1 MKKRDKKKKENIK
14 AKNITKNNATKPLRI
29 TRKMRRELKN
39 AVNPL
44 EELLIIK
51 QYFPKL
57 TNWID
62 NLTDTR
68 HQSYITYDF
77 KICLLTQILAFCSS
91 YQSMNKIGR
100 DFNSDI
106 VIENINNILKT
117 NYIELPHKD
126 TLINVIS
133 EIKFKELENIQ
144 TNIIKTLI
152 RSKMLD
158 KYRFNGI
165 FHIVI
170 DGTNLYSTKVNLGEQ
185 AITKV
190 YNKGEDNE
198 YTLYSYYALEAK
210 LVCGNM
216 TFSLA
221 TEFVENETY
230 TDKDGNT
237 YRKFDKQDC
246 ELKAAYRLLD
256 KIKKRFPKLPII
268 IGGDALYLGRPFLEL
283 CDKHHF
289 DYIIRYKETD
299 APSIKRNFDEIKI
312 IDKDYEY
319 QNEIIFGELKDK
331 DFYTVNVVRYDEEVV
346 NEETGEVI
354 TTNFSYAT
362 SLTLTSKNKEDIVA
376 LGRRRWKI
384 ENKGFKEQKSEILNI
399 EHIYTKNCN
408 GTKNIYLIIQF
419 AHTLLNLLNYGD
431 ILIIS
436 LDTTKNEVSDLIK
449 KALTSTTL
457 NLNLNRKIQLRFT

>member
-1 MKKRDKKKKENIK
+1 MKK
-14 AKNITKNNATKPLRI
+14 RI

-44 EELLIIK
+44 EELLIIMK

-68 HQSYITYDF
+68 HQSYVTYDF

-106 VIENINNILKT
+106 VINNINNILKT
-117 NYIELPHKD
+117 NYVELPHKD

-133 EIKFKELENIQ
+133 EIKFEELEKIQ
-144 TNIIKTLI
+144 TKIIKTLI

-158 KYRFNGI
+158 KYRFCGL

-170 DGTNLYSTKVNLGEQ
+170 DGTGLYSTRVNLGEQ

-190 YNKGEDNE
+190 INKDTDNE
-198 YTLYSYYALEAK
+198 YILYSYYALEAK

-216 TFSLA
+216 TFSFA

-268 IGGDALYLGRPFLEL
+268 IGGDALYLGKPFLEL

-299 APSIKRNFDEIKI
+299 APTIKRNFDEIKI
-312 IDKDYEY
+312 VEGNYEY
-319 QNEIIFGELKDK
+319 QNEIIFGELKNK
-331 DFYTVNVVRYDEEVV
+331 DFYTLNVISFDEESID
-346 NEETGEVI
+346 EETGEVT
-354 TTNFSYAT
+354 TTNFSYVT
-362 SLTLTSKNKEDIVA
+362 SLPINSKNKEDIIN

-384 ENKGFKEQKSEILNI
+384 ENKGFKEQKSDVLNI
-399 EHIYTKNCN
+399 SHIYTKNCN

-419 AHTLLNLLNYGD
+419 AHTLLNLLNYGN
-431 ILIIS
+431 ILIIG
-436 LDTTKNEVSDLIK
+436 LNTTKNEVSDLIQ
-449 KALTSTTL
+449 KALTSTIT
-457 NLNLNRKIQLRFT
+457 NLNLNRQIQLRLP

>member
-1 MKKRDKKKKENIK
+1 MKQ
-14 AKNITKNNATKPLRI
+14 RI
-29 TRKMRRELKN
+29 TRKMRRELKQS
-39 AVNPL
+39 VNPL
-44 EELLIIK
+44 EELLIIIK

-68 HQSYITYDF
+68 NKSYVTYDF

-106 VIENINNILKT
+106 VINNINHILKT

-133 EIKFKELENIQ
+133 SINFEELEVVQ

-152 RSKMLD
+152 RSKMFD
-158 KYRFNGI
+158 KYRFNGL

-170 DGTNLYSTKVNLGEQ
+170 DGTGLYSTRVNLGEQ
-185 AITKV
+185 AITKI
-190 YNKGEDNE
+190 YNKDQDNE
-198 YTLYSYYALEAK
+198 YILYSYYALEAK
-210 LVCGNM
+210 LVCDNM

-230 TDKDGNT
+230 TDDKGVS

-246 ELKAAYRLLD
+246 ELKASYRLLN

-283 CDKHHF
+283 CDKLKF

-312 IDKDYEY
+312 SENNYEY
-319 QNEIIFGELKDK
+319 QNEIIFGDLKDNK
-331 DFYTVNVVRYDEEVV
+331 FYTLNVVSYDEE
-346 NEETGEVI
+346 NIDDETGETI
-354 TTNFSYAT
+354 TKNFSYVT
-362 SLTLTSKNKEDIVA
+362 SLKLTGKNKEEILL

-384 ENKGFKEQKSEILNI
+384 ENKGFKEQKSDILNI
-399 EHIYTKNCN
+399 KHIYTKDCN

-419 AHTLLNLLNYGD
+419 AHTILNLLNYGD
-431 ILIIS
+431 ILIKN
-436 LDTTKNEVSDLIK
+436 LRTTKNEVSKLIK
-449 KALTSTTL
+449 NALTSTFL
-457 NLNLNRKIQLRFT
+457 NLNLDCSIQLRLP

>member
-1 MKKRDKKKKENIK
+1 M
-14 AKNITKNNATKPLRI
+14 RI
-29 TRKMRRELKN
+29 TRKMKRELKQ

-44 EELLIIK
+44 EELLIIIK

-57 TNWID
+57 TSWID
-62 NLTDTR
+62 NLTDSR
-68 HQSYITYDF
+68 NQSYITYDI
-77 KICLLTQILAFCSS
+77 KVCLLTQILAFCSS

-106 VIENINNILKT
+106 VINNINHILKT

-133 EIKFKELENIQ
+133 EIKFEELEKIQ
-144 TNIIKTLI
+144 TNIIRALI

-158 KYRFNGI
+158 KYRFNEF
-165 FHIVI
+165 FHVVI
-170 DGTNLYSTKVNLGEQ
+170 DGTGLYSTRVNLGEQ
-185 AITKV
+185 AISKV
-190 YNKGEDNE
+190 YNKDEENE

-216 TFSLA
+216 TFSFA

-246 ELKAAYRLLD
+246 ELKASYRLLE

-283 CDKHHF
+283 CDKYKF
-289 DYIIRYKETD
+289 EYIIRYKETD
-299 APSIKRNFDEIKI
+299 APTIKRNFDEIKI
-312 IDKDYEY
+312 IDDNYEY
-319 QNEIIFGELKDK
+319 QNEIIFGDLKDNK
-331 DFYTVNVVRYDEEVV
+331 FYTLNVISYDEKQL
-346 NEETGEVI
+346 NEETDEI
-354 TTNFSYAT
+354 TSTNFSFVT
-362 SLTLTSKNKEDIVA
+362 SLKITNKNKEQLVF

-384 ENKGFKEQKSEILNI
+384 ENKGFKEQKSDILNI
-399 EHIYTKNCN
+399 THIYTKNCN
-408 GTKNIYLIIQF
+408 GTKNIYLLIQF
-419 AHTLLNLLNYGD
+419 AHTILNLLNYGN
-431 ILIIS
+431 ILIVG
-436 LDTTKNEVSDLIK
+436 LNTTKNEVSNLIRNT
-449 KALTSTTL
+449 LTSTTL
-457 NLNLNRKIQLRFT
+457 NLNLNRLIQLRLP

>member
-1 MKKRDKKKKENIK
+1 M
-14 AKNITKNNATKPLRI
+14 RI
-29 TRKMRRELKN
+29 TRKMRRERKN

-44 EELLIIK
+44 EELLIIMK

-57 TNWID
+57 TSWIE

-106 VIENINNILKT
+106 VIKNINNILKT
-117 NYIELPHKD
+117 NYVELPHKD

-133 EIKFKELENIQ
+133 EIKFEELEHIQ
-144 TNIIKTLI
+144 TKIIKTLI

-158 KYRFNGI
+158 KYRFNGL

-170 DGTNLYSTKVNLGEQ
+170 DGTGLYSTRVNLGEQ

-190 YNKGEDNE
+190 YNKDADNE

-230 TDKDGNT
+230 TDEYGNT

-246 ELKAAYRLLD
+246 ELKASYRLLN
-256 KIKKRFPKLPII
+256 KIKNRFPKLPII

-283 CDKHHF
+283 CDSLKF
-289 DYIIRYKETD
+289 DYIIRYKESD
-299 APSIKRNFDEIKI
+299 APTIKRNFNEIKI
-312 IDKDYEY
+312 IDQDYEY
-319 QNEIIFGELKDK
+319 QNEIIFGDLKNK
-331 DFYTVNVVRYDEEVV
+331 DFYTLNVISYDEESID
-346 NEETGEVI
+346 EETGEI
-354 TTNFSYAT
+354 TITNFSFVT
-362 SLTLTSKNKEDIVA
+362 SLQITSKNKNKLVL

-384 ENKGFKEQKSEILNI
+384 ENKGFKEQKSDILNI
-399 EHIYTKNCN
+399 KHIYTKRCE
-408 GTKNIYLIIQF
+408 GTKNLYLLIQF
-419 AHTLLNLLNYGD
+419 AHTFLNLLNYGD
-431 ILIIS
+431 ILIID
-436 LDTTKNEVSDLIK
+436 LKTTKNEVSDLIK
-449 KALTSTTL
+449 QTLTST
-457 NLNLNRKIQLRFT
+457 NIHLNLNRKIQLRLP

>member
-1 MKKRDKKKKENIK
+1 M
-14 AKNITKNNATKPLRI
+14 RI
-29 TRKMRRELKN
+29 TRKMRRERKN

-44 EELLIIK
+44 EELLIIMK

-57 TNWID
+57 TSWIE

-106 VIENINNILKT
+106 VIKNINNILKT
-117 NYIELPHKD
+117 NYVELPHKD

-133 EIKFKELENIQ
+133 EIKFEELEHIQ
-144 TNIIKTLI
+144 TKIIKTLI

-158 KYRFNGI
+158 KYRFNGL

-170 DGTNLYSTKVNLGEQ
+170 DGTGLYSTRVNLGEQ

-190 YNKGEDNE
+190 YNKDADNE

-230 TDKDGNT
+230 TDEYGNT

-246 ELKAAYRLLD
+246 ELKASYRLLN
-256 KIKKRFPKLPII
+256 KIKNRFPKLPII

-283 CDKHHF
+283 CDSLKF
-289 DYIIRYKETD
+289 DYIIRYKESD
-299 APSIKRNFDEIKI
+299 APTIKRNFNEIKI
-312 IDKDYEY
+312 IDQDYEY
-319 QNEIIFGELKDK
+319 QNEIIFGDLKNK
-331 DFYTVNVVRYDEEVV
+331 DFYTLNVISYDEESID
-346 NEETGEVI
+346 EETGEI
-354 TTNFSYAT
+354 TITNFSFVT
-362 SLTLTSKNKEDIVA
+362 SLQITSKNKNKLVL

-384 ENKGFKEQKSEILNI
+384 ENKGFKEQKSDILNI
-399 EHIYTKNCN
+399 KHIYTKRCE
-408 GTKNIYLIIQF
+408 GTKNLYLLIQF
-419 AHTLLNLLNYGD
+419 AHTFLNLLNYGD
-431 ILIIS
+431 ILIID
-436 LDTTKNEVSDLIK
+436 LKTTKNEVSDLIK
-449 KALTSTTL
+449 QTLTSTIIH
-457 NLNLNRKIQLRFT
+457 LNLNRKIQLRLP

>member
-1 MKKRDKKKKENIK
+1 MKQ
-14 AKNITKNNATKPLRI
+14 RI
-29 TRKMRRELKN
+29 TRKMKRELKS

-44 EELLIIK
+44 EELLIIIK

-57 TNWID
+57 TTWID

-77 KICLLTQILAFCSS
+77 KVCLLTQILAFCSS

-106 VIENINNILKT
+106 VINNINHILKT

-126 TLINVIS
+126 TLINIIS
-133 EIKFKELENIQ
+133 EIKFEELEKIQ
-144 TNIIKTLI
+144 TNIIRTLI

-158 KYRFNGI
+158 KYRYNGL
-165 FHIVI
+165 FHVVI
-170 DGTNLYSTKVNLGEQ
+170 DGTGLYSTRVNLGEQ

-190 YNKGEDNE
+190 FNEGEENE

-210 LVCGNM
+210 LICGNM

-230 TDKDGNT
+230 TDKNGNT

-246 ELKAAYRLLD
+246 ELKASYRLLK

-268 IGGDALYLGRPFLEL
+268 IGGDALYIGRPFLKL
-283 CDKHHF
+283 CDKYKF
-289 DYIIRYKETD
+289 EYIIRYKEDSAST
-299 APSIKRNFDEIKI
+299 IKKDFDNFHI
-312 IDKDYEY
+312 IDGNYKY
-319 QNEIIFGELKDK
+319 QNEIIYGEPDEDK
-331 DFYTVNVVRYDEEVV
+331 KYYTVNVISYDDEQID
-346 NEETGEVI
+346 EETGEI
-354 TTNFSYAT
+354 IIKNFSYIT
-362 SLTLTSKNKEDIVA
+362 SLKIKNDNKENIVL

-384 ENKGFKEQKSEILNI
+384 ENKGFKEQKSDILNI
-399 EHIYTKNCN
+399 THIYTKNCN
-408 GTKNIYLIIQF
+408 GTKNIYLLIQF
-419 AHTLLNLLNYGD
+419 AHTILNLLNYGN
-431 ILIIS
+431 ILIIG
-436 LDTTKNEVSDLIK
+436 LNTTKNEVSALIRN
-449 KALTSTTL
+449 ALTSINQ
-457 NLNLNRKIQLRFT
+457 NLNLNRLIQLRLP

>member
-1 MKKRDKKKKENIK
+1 M
-14 AKNITKNNATKPLRI
+14 RI

-44 EELLIIK
+44 EELLIIIK

-57 TNWID
+57 TSWID

-106 VIENINNILKT
+106 VINNINNILKT

-126 TLINVIS
+126 TLINVIK
-133 EIKFKELENIQ
+133 EIKFEELECIQ

-158 KYRFNGI
+158 KYRFNGL

-170 DGTNLYSTKVNLGEQ
+170 DGTGLYSTRINLGEQ

-190 YNKGEDNE
+190 YNKDEENE

-230 TDKDGNT
+230 TDEYGNT

-246 ELKAAYRLLD
+246 ELKASYRLLN

-283 CDKHHF
+283 CDEHHF
-289 DYIIRYKETD
+289 EYIIRYKETD
-299 APSIKRNFDEIKI
+299 APTIKRNFDEIKI
-312 IDKDYEY
+312 SDGNYEY
-319 QNEIIFGELKDK
+319 QNEIIFGDLKDK
-331 DFYTVNVVRYDEEVV
+331 EFYTVNVISYNEESID
-346 NEETGEVI
+346 EETGEVAI
-354 TTNFSYAT
+354 TNFSYVT
-362 SLTLTSKNKEDIVA
+362 SLKITSKNKEEIIS

-384 ENKGFKEQKSEILNI
+384 ENKGFKEQKSDILNI
-399 EHIYTKNCN
+399 THIYTKNSQ
-408 GTKNIYLIIQF
+408 GTKNIYLLIQF

-431 ILIIS
+431 VLIID
-436 LDTTKNEVSDLIK
+436 LNTTKNEVSALIQ
-449 KALTSTTL
+449 KALTSIKQ

>member
-1 MKKRDKKKKENIK
+1 MKQ
-14 AKNITKNNATKPLRI
+14 RI
-29 TRKMRRELKN
+29 TRKMKRELKQ

-44 EELLIIK
+44 EELLIIIK

-57 TNWID
+57 TSWID

-77 KICLLTQILAFCSS
+77 KVCLLTQILAFCSS

-106 VIENINNILKT
+106 VIANINNILKT

-126 TLINVIS
+126 SLINIIS
-133 EIKFKELENIQ
+133 EIKFEELEKIQ
-144 TNIIKTLI
+144 TNIIRTLI
-152 RSKMLD
+152 RSKMFD
-158 KYRFNGI
+158 KYKFYGC

-170 DGTNLYSTKVNLGEQ
+170 DGTGLYSTRVNLGEQ

-190 YNKGEDNE
+190 YNKGQDNE
-198 YTLYSYYALEAK
+198 YVLYSYYALEAK

-230 TDKDGNT
+230 TDDKGNS

-246 ELKAAYRLLD
+246 ELKASYRLLE

-283 CDKHHF
+283 CDELKF

-312 IDKDYEY
+312 SENNYEY
-319 QNEIIFGELKDK
+319 QNEIIFGDLKDNK
-331 DFYTVNVVRYDEEVV
+331 FYTLNVVSYDEEDIDD
-346 NEETGEVI
+346 ETGETI
-354 TTNFSYAT
+354 KKNFSYVT
-362 SLTLTSKNKEDIVA
+362 SLKLTSKNKEEIVS

-384 ENKGFKEQKSEILNI
+384 ENKGFKEQKSDVLNI
-399 EHIYTKNCN
+399 KHIYTKNCN

-431 ILIIS
+431 ILIKN
-436 LDTTKNEVSDLIK
+436 LRTTKNEVSDLIK
-449 KALTSTTL
+449 KTLTSTFI
-457 NLNLNRKIQLRFT
+457 NLNLDCSIQLRLP

>member
-1 MKKRDKKKKENIK
+1 MKK
-14 AKNITKNNATKPLRI
+14 RI

-44 EELLIIK
+44 EELLIIMK

-68 HQSYITYDF
+68 HQSYVTYDF

-106 VIENINNILKT
+106 VINNINNILKT
-117 NYIELPHKD
+117 NYVELPHKD

-133 EIKFKELENIQ
+133 EIKFEELEKIQ
-144 TNIIKTLI
+144 TKIIKTLI

-158 KYRFNGI
+158 KYRFCGL

-170 DGTNLYSTKVNLGEQ
+170 DGTGLYSTRVNLGEQ

-190 YNKGEDNE
+190 INKDTDNE
-198 YTLYSYYALEAK
+198 YILYSYYALEAK

-216 TFSLA
+216 TFSFA

-230 TDKDGNT
+230 TDKNGNT

-268 IGGDALYLGRPFLEL
+268 IGGDALYLGKPFLEL
-283 CDKHHF
+283 CDEYHF
-289 DYIIRYKETD
+289 EYIIRYKETD
-299 APSIKRNFDEIKI
+299 APTIKRNFDEIKI
-312 IDKDYEY
+312 VEGNYEY
-319 QNEIIFGELKDK
+319 QNEIIFGELKNK
-331 DFYTVNVVRYDEEVV
+331 DFYTLNVISFNEESID
-346 NEETGEVI
+346 EETGEVT
-354 TTNFSYAT
+354 TTNFSYVT
-362 SLTLTSKNKEDIVA
+362 SLPINSKNKEDIIK

-384 ENKGFKEQKSEILNI
+384 ENKGFKEQKSDVLNI
-399 EHIYTKNCN
+399 SHIYTKNCN

-419 AHTLLNLLNYGD
+419 AHTLLNLLNYGN
-431 ILIIS
+431 ILIIG
-436 LDTTKNEVSDLIK
+436 LNTTKNEVSDLIQ
-449 KALTSTTL
+449 KALTSTIT
-457 NLNLNRKIQLRFT
+457 NLNLNRQIQLRLP

>member
-1 MKKRDKKKKENIK
+1 M
-14 AKNITKNNATKPLRI
+14 RI
-29 TRKMRRELKN
+29 TRKMRRERKN

-44 EELLIIK
+44 QELLIIMK

-57 TNWID
+57 TIWIE

-106 VIENINNILKT
+106 VIKNINNILKT
-117 NYIELPHKD
+117 NYVELPHKD

-133 EIKFKELENIQ
+133 EIKFEELEQIQ
-144 TNIIKTLI
+144 TKIIKTLI

-158 KYRFNGI
+158 KYRFNGL

-170 DGTNLYSTKVNLGEQ
+170 DGTGLYSTRVNLGEQ

-190 YNKGEDNE
+190 YNKDADNE

-230 TDKDGNT
+230 TDEYGNT

-246 ELKAAYRLLD
+246 ELKASYRLLN
-256 KIKKRFPKLPII
+256 KIKNRFPKLPII

-283 CDKHHF
+283 CDSLKF

-299 APSIKRNFDEIKI
+299 APTIKRNFDEIKI
-312 IDKDYEY
+312 VDQDYKY
-319 QNEIIFGELKDK
+319 QNEIIFGDLKNK
-331 DFYTVNVVRYDEEVV
+331 DFYTLNVISYDEESVD
-346 NEETGEVI
+346 EETGEI
-354 TTNFSYAT
+354 TITNFSFVT
-362 SLTLTSKNKEDIVA
+362 SLHITSKNKNNLVL

-384 ENKGFKEQKSEILNI
+384 ENKGFKEQKSDILNI
-399 EHIYTKNCN
+399 KHIYTKRCE
-408 GTKNIYLIIQF
+408 GTKNLYLLIQF
-419 AHTLLNLLNYGD
+419 AHTFLNLLNYGD
-431 ILIIS
+431 ILIID
-436 LDTTKNEVSDLIK
+436 LNTTKNEVSDLIK
-449 KALTSTTL
+449 HALTSTIIH
-457 NLNLNRKIQLRFT
+457 LNLNRKIQLRLP

>member
-1 MKKRDKKKKENIK
+1 MKQ
-14 AKNITKNNATKPLRI
+14 RI
-29 TRKMRRELKN
+29 TRKMRRELKS

-44 EELLIIK
+44 EELLIIIK

-57 TNWID
+57 TTWID

-68 HQSYITYDF
+68 NQSYIKYDF
-77 KICLLTQILAFCSS
+77 KVCLLTQILAFCSS

-106 VIENINNILKT
+106 VINNINHILKT

-133 EIKFKELENIQ
+133 EIKFEELEEIQ
-144 TNIIKTLI
+144 AKIIKTLI
-152 RSKMLD
+152 RSKMFD
-158 KYRFNGI
+158 KYRFNGL
-165 FHIVI
+165 FHVVI
-170 DGTNLYSTKVNLGEQ
+170 DGTGLYSTRVNLGEN

-190 YNKGEDNE
+190 YNKGEENE

-230 TDKDGNT
+230 TDKNGNT

-246 ELKAAYRLLD
+246 ELKASYRLLA

-268 IGGDALYLGRPFLEL
+268 IGGDALYLGRPFLKL
-283 CDKHHF
+283 CDKYKF
-289 DYIIRYKETD
+289 EYIIRYKESD
-299 APSIKRNFDEIKI
+299 APSIKRDFDKIKI
-312 IDKDYEY
+312 IDGIYQY
-319 QNEIIFGELKDK
+319 QNEIIFGDLKDK
-331 DFYTVNVVRYDEEVV
+331 EFYTLNVISYDEETVDD
-346 NEETGEVI
+346 ETGEVTI
-354 TTNFSYAT
+354 TNFSFVT
-362 SLTLTSKNKEDIVA
+362 SLKITSENKEDIVL

-384 ENKGFKEQKSEILNI
+384 ENKGFKEQKSDILNI
-399 EHIYTKNCN
+399 KHIYTKNCN

-431 ILIIS
+431 ILIIN
-436 LDTTKNEVSDLIK
+436 LNTTKNEVSDLIK
-449 KALTSTTL
+449 QTLTSIFKP
-457 NLNLNRKIQLRFT
+457 LNLNRLIQLRLP

>member
-1 MKKRDKKKKENIK
+1 MKQRV
-14 AKNITKNNATKPLRI
+14 
-29 TRKMRRELKN
+29 TRKMRRERKN

-44 EELLIIK
+44 EELLIIMK

-57 TNWID
+57 ANWID

-68 HQSYITYDF
+68 NQSYITYDL
-77 KICLLTQILAFCSS
+77 KICLFTQILAFCSS

-106 VIENINNILKT
+106 VIHNINQILKT

-126 TLINVIS
+126 TLVNVIS
-133 EIKFKELENIQ
+133 EIKFEELEKIQ

-158 KYRFNGI
+158 KYRFNG
-165 FHIVI
+165 FCYVVI
-170 DGTNLYSTKVNLGEQ
+170 DGTGLYSTKVNLGEN

-190 YNKGEDNE
+190 YNKGEENE

-230 TDKDGNT
+230 IDEFGNT

-246 ELKAAYRLLD
+246 ELKASYRLLD

-268 IGGDALYLGRPFLEL
+268 IGRDALYLGRPFLEL
-283 CDKHHF
+283 CDKYKF
-289 DYIIRYKETD
+289 EYIIRYKDTD
-299 APSIKRNFDEIKI
+299 APSIKRNLDEIKI
-312 IDKDYEY
+312 VDHDYEY
-319 QNEIIFGELKDK
+319 QNEIIFGDLTKEG
-331 DFYTVNVVRYDEEVV
+331 FYTVNVIRYDEKI
-346 NEETGEVI
+346 NDDNTGKTTI
-354 TTNFSYAT
+354 TNFSYVT
-362 SLTLTSKNKEDIVA
+362 SLDINSKNKEDIVL
-376 LGRRRWKI
+376 LGRRR
-384 ENKGFKEQKSEILNI
+384 
-399 EHIYTKNCN
+399 
-408 GTKNIYLIIQF
+408 
-419 AHTLLNLLNYGD
+419 
-431 ILIIS
+431 
-436 LDTTKNEVSDLIK
+436 
-449 KALTSTTL
+449 
-457 NLNLNRKIQLRFT
+457 

>member
-1 MKKRDKKKKENIK
+1 MKK
-14 AKNITKNNATKPLRI
+14 RI

-44 EELLIIK
+44 EELLIIIK

-68 HQSYITYDF
+68 HQSYVTYDF

-106 VIENINNILKT
+106 VINNINNILKT
-117 NYIELPHKD
+117 NYVELPHKD

-133 EIKFKELENIQ
+133 EIKFEELEKIQ
-144 TNIIKTLI
+144 TKIIKTLI

-158 KYRFNGI
+158 KYRFCGL

-170 DGTNLYSTKVNLGEQ
+170 DGTGLYSTRVNLGEQ

-190 YNKGEDNE
+190 INKDTDNE
-198 YTLYSYYALEAK
+198 YILYSYYALEAK

-216 TFSLA
+216 TFSFA

-230 TDKDGNT
+230 TDKNGNT

-268 IGGDALYLGRPFLEL
+268 IGGDALYLGKPFLEL
-283 CDKHHF
+283 CDEYHF
-289 DYIIRYKETD
+289 EYIIRYKETD
-299 APSIKRNFDEIKI
+299 APTIKRNFDEIKI
-312 IDKDYEY
+312 VEGNYEY
-319 QNEIIFGELKDK
+319 QNEIIFGELKNK
-331 DFYTVNVVRYDEEVV
+331 DFYTLNVISFNEESID
-346 NEETGEVI
+346 EETGEVT
-354 TTNFSYAT
+354 TTNFSYVT
-362 SLTLTSKNKEDIVA
+362 SLPINSKNKEDIIK

-384 ENKGFKEQKSEILNI
+384 ENKGFKEQKSDVLNI
-399 EHIYTKNCN
+399 SHIYTKNCN

-419 AHTLLNLLNYGD
+419 AHTLLNLLNYGN
-431 ILIIS
+431 ILIIG
-436 LDTTKNEVSDLIK
+436 LNTTKNEVSDLIQ
-449 KALTSTTL
+449 KALTSTIT
-457 NLNLNRKIQLRFT
+457 NLNLNRQIQLRLP

>member
-1 MKKRDKKKKENIK
+1 M
-14 AKNITKNNATKPLRI
+14 RI
-29 TRKMRRELKN
+29 TRKMKRELKN

-44 EELLIIK
+44 EELLIIMK

-57 TNWID
+57 TSWIN

-68 HQSYITYDF
+68 HKSYITYDL

-106 VIENINNILKT
+106 VIDNINNILKT

-126 TLINVIS
+126 TLINIIS
-133 EIKFKELENIQ
+133 EIKFEELECIQ

-158 KYRFNGI
+158 KYRFNGL

-170 DGTNLYSTKVNLGEQ
+170 DGTGLYSTKVNLGEQ

-190 YNKGEDNE
+190 YNKGENDE

-210 LVCGNM
+210 IVCGNM
-216 TFSLA
+216 TFSVA
-221 TEFVENETY
+221 TEFVQNETY
-230 TDKDGNT
+230 TDEYGHN

-246 ELKAAYRLLD
+246 ELKAAYRLLN

-268 IGGDALYLGRPFLEL
+268 IGGDALYLGRPFLES
-283 CDKHHF
+283 CDEHHF
-289 DYIIRYKETD
+289 EYIIRYKETD
-299 APSIKRNFDEIKI
+299 APTIKRNFDEIKI
-312 IDKDYEY
+312 IENNYEY
-319 QNEIIFGELKDK
+319 QNEIIFGGLKNK
-331 DFYTVNVVRYDEEVV
+331 DFYTVNVISY
-346 NEETGEVI
+346 NEESINKNTGEI
-354 TTNFSYAT
+354 TITNFSYVT
-362 SLTLTSKNKEDIVA
+362 SLKITSKIKTEIIL

-384 ENKGFKEQKSEILNI
+384 ENKGFKEQKSDVLNI
-399 EHIYTKNCN
+399 THIYTKNPQ
-408 GTKNIYLIIQF
+408 GTKNIYLLIQF

-431 ILIIS
+431 ILIIG
-436 LDTTKNEVSDLIK
+436 LNTTKNEVSSLIQ
-449 KALTSTTL
+449 KALTSITQ
-457 NLNLNRKIQLRFT
+457 NLNLNRKIQLRLT

>member
-1 MKKRDKKKKENIK
+1 MRV
-14 AKNITKNNATKPLRI
+14 

-44 EELLIIK
+44 KELLIIME

-57 TNWID
+57 INWIND
-62 NLTDTR
+62 LTDTR
-68 HQSYITYDF
+68 HQSYVTYDF

-91 YQSMNKIGR
+91 YQSMNKIGK

-106 VIENINNILKT
+106 VIDNINNILKT

-133 EIKFKELENIQ
+133 EIKFEELEQIQ

-158 KYRFNGI
+158 KYRFNGL
-165 FHIVI
+165 FHIAI
-170 DGTNLYSTKVNLGEQ
+170 DGTGLYSTRVNLGEQ

-190 YNKGEDNE
+190 YNKNEENE

-210 LVCGNM
+210 LTCGNM

-230 TDKDGNT
+230 TDEYGNT
-237 YRKFDKQDC
+237 YRKFDKQDY
-246 ELKAAYRLLD
+246 ELKASYRLLN

-283 CDKHHF
+283 CDSLKF
-289 DYIIRYKETD
+289 DYIIRYKEID
-299 APSIKRNFDEIKI
+299 APTIKRNFDEIKI
-312 IDKDYEY
+312 IDENYEY
-319 QNEIIFGELKDK
+319 QNEIIFGDLKNK
-331 DFYTVNVVRYDEEVV
+331 DFYTLNVISYDEESVD
-346 NEETGEVI
+346 EETGEI
-354 TTNFSYAT
+354 TITNFSFVT
-362 SLTLTSKNKEDIVA
+362 SLHITSKVKNDLVL

-384 ENKGFKEQKSEILNI
+384 ENKGFKEQKSDILNI
-399 EHIYTKNCN
+399 KHIYRKRCE
-408 GTKNIYLIIQF
+408 GTKNLYLIIQF

-431 ILIIS
+431 ILIID
-436 LDTTKNEVSDLIK
+436 LKTTKNEVSDLIK
-449 KALTSTTL
+449 HALTSTIIHL
-457 NLNLNRKIQLRFT
+457 NLTRKIQLRLP

>member
-1 MKKRDKKKKENIK
+1 MKK
-14 AKNITKNNATKPLRI
+14 RI

-44 EELLIIK
+44 EELLIIIK

-57 TNWID
+57 TKWID

-68 HQSYITYDF
+68 HQSYVTYDF

-106 VIENINNILKT
+106 VIQNINNILKT

-133 EIKFKELENIQ
+133 EIKFEELEKIQ
-144 TNIIKTLI
+144 TKIINTLI

-158 KYRFNGI
+158 KYRFNGM

-170 DGTNLYSTKVNLGEQ
+170 DGTGLYSTRVNLGEQ
-185 AITKV
+185 AITKIL
-190 YNKGEDNE
+190 NKDTDNE
-198 YTLYSYYALEAK
+198 YILYSYYALEAK

-216 TFSLA
+216 TFSFA

-299 APSIKRNFDEIKI
+299 APTIKRNFEEIKI
-312 IDKDYEY
+312 IEGHYEY
-319 QNEIIFGELKDK
+319 QNEIIFGELKNK
-331 DFYTVNVVRYDEEVV
+331 DFYTLNVISFDEELID
-346 NEETGEVI
+346 EETGEVT
-354 TTNFSYAT
+354 TTNFSYVT
-362 SLTLTSKNKEDIVA
+362 SLLINSKNKEDIIK

-384 ENKGFKEQKSEILNI
+384 ENKGFKEQKSDVLNI
-399 EHIYTKNCN
+399 SHIYTKNCN

-419 AHTLLNLLNYGD
+419 AHTLLNLLNYGN
-431 ILIIS
+431 ILIIG
-436 LDTTKNEVSDLIK
+436 LNTTKNEVSDLIQ

-457 NLNLNRKIQLRFT
+457 NLNLNRQIQLRLP

>member
-1 MKKRDKKKKENIK
+1 MKQ
-14 AKNITKNNATKPLRI
+14 RI
-29 TRKMRRELKN
+29 TRKMRRERKN

-44 EELLIIK
+44 EELLIIIK

-62 NLTDTR
+62 NLTDNR
-68 HQSYITYDF
+68 NQSYVTYNF

-106 VIENINNILKT
+106 IINNINHILNT

-126 TLINVIS
+126 TLINIIS
-133 EIKFKELENIQ
+133 EIKFEELEIVQ

-158 KYRFNGI
+158 KYRFNGM
-165 FHIVI
+165 FHVVI
-170 DGTNLYSTKVNLGEQ
+170 DGTGLYSTKVNLGDQ

-190 YNKGEDNE
+190 YNKGEANE
-198 YTLYSYYALEAK
+198 YILYSYYALEAK
-210 LVCGNM
+210 IVCGNM

-230 TDKDGNT
+230 NDELGNT

-246 ELKAAYRLLD
+246 ELKAAYRLLS
-256 KIKKRFPKLPII
+256 KIKKRFPKLSII

-283 CDKHHF
+283 CDSLKF

-299 APSIKRNFDEIKI
+299 APTIKRNFDEIKI
-312 IDKDYEY
+312 INDNYEY
-319 QNEIIFGELKDK
+319 QNEIIFGDLKNK
-331 DFYTVNVVRYDEEVV
+331 EFYTLNVVSF
-346 NEETGEVI
+346 NEETINEDTSEI
-354 TTNFSYAT
+354 TITNFSYVT
-362 SLTLTSKNKEDIVA
+362 SLNINSKNKESIVS

-384 ENKGFKEQKSEILNI
+384 ENKGFKEQKSDILNI
-399 EHIYTKNCN
+399 KHIYTKNCN

-419 AHTLLNLLNYGD
+419 AHTILNLLNYGD
-431 ILIIS
+431 ILIIG
-436 LDTTKNEVSDLIK
+436 LNTTKNEVSDLIRL
-449 KALTSTTL
+449 ALTSTIN
-457 NLNLNRKIQLRFT
+457 NLNLNRQIQLRLP

>member
-1 MKKRDKKKKENIK
+1 MKQ
-14 AKNITKNNATKPLRI
+14 RI
-29 TRKMRRELKN
+29 TRKMRRERKN

-44 EELLIIK
+44 EELLIIMK

-57 TNWID
+57 NNWID

-68 HQSYITYDF
+68 NQSYITYDL
-77 KICLLTQILAFCSS
+77 KICLFTQILAFCSS
-91 YQSMNKIGR
+91 YQSMNRIGR

-106 VIENINNILKT
+106 VIHNINQILKT

-133 EIKFKELENIQ
+133 EIKFEELEEIQ

-158 KYRFNGI
+158 KYRFNG
-165 FHIVI
+165 FCYIVI
-170 DGTNLYSTKVNLGEQ
+170 DGTGLYSTKVNLGEN

-190 YNKGEDNE
+190 YNKGEENE

-230 TDKDGNT
+230 TDELGNT

-246 ELKAAYRLLD
+246 ELKASYRILS

-283 CDKHHF
+283 CDQYNF
-289 DYIIRYKETD
+289 EYIIRYKETD
-299 APSIKRNFDEIKI
+299 APSIKRNLDGIKI
-312 IDKDYEY
+312 VDQAYEY
-319 QNEIIFGELKDK
+319 QNEIIFGDLTKEG
-331 DFYTVNVVRYDEEVV
+331 FYTVNVISYDEETKD
-346 NEETGEVI
+346 EKTGETKI
-354 TTNFSYAT
+354 TNFSYVT
-362 SLTLTSKNKEDIVA
+362 SLNITSKNKEDIIL

-384 ENKGFKEQKSEILNI
+384 ENKGFKEQKSDILNI
-399 EHIYTKNCN
+399 THIYTKNYN

-419 AHTLLNLLNYGD
+419 AHTILNLLNYGD
-431 ILIIS
+431 ILIIG
-436 LDTTKNEVSDLIK
+436 LMTTKNEVSDLIK
-449 KALTSTTL
+449 LSLTSTL
-457 NLNLNRKIQLRFT
+457 KPLNLNRSIQLRLP

>member
-1 MKKRDKKKKENIK
+1 
-14 AKNITKNNATKPLRI
+14 
-29 TRKMRRELKN
+29 MRRKLKN

-44 EELLIIK
+44 EELLIIIK

-57 TNWID
+57 TSWID

-100 DFNSDI
+100 DFNSDV
-106 VIENINNILKT
+106 VIDNINNILKN

-133 EIKFKELENIQ
+133 EMKFEELEHIQ
-144 TNIIKTLI
+144 TKIIKTLI

-158 KYRFNGI
+158 KYRFNGL

-170 DGTNLYSTKVNLGEQ
+170 DGTGLYSTKVNLGEQ

-198 YTLYSYYALEAK
+198 YTLYSYYVLEAK
-210 LVCGNM
+210 IVCGNM

-230 TDKDGNT
+230 IDEDGNEV
-237 YRKFDKQDC
+237 RRFDKQDC
-246 ELKAAYRLLD
+246 ELKAAYRLLN

-283 CDKHHF
+283 CDEHHF
-289 DYIIRYKETD
+289 EYIIRYKETD

-312 IDKDYEY
+312 IDGDYEY
-319 QNEIIFGELKDK
+319 QNEVIFGDLKNK
-331 DFYTVNVVRYDEEVV
+331 DFYTVNVISYNEESV
-346 NEETGEVI
+346 NEETGEVTI
-354 TTNFSYAT
+354 TNFSYVT
-362 SLTLTSKNKEDIVA
+362 SLKINSKNKEDIIS

-384 ENKGFKEQKSEILNI
+384 ENKGFKEQKSDILNI
-399 EHIYTKNCN
+399 THIYTKRCE
-408 GTKNIYLIIQF
+408 GTKNLYLIIQF

-431 ILIIS
+431 ILIIG
-436 LDTTKNEVSDLIK
+436 LNTTKNEVSDLLRQ
-449 KALTSTTL
+449 ALTSITQ
-457 NLNLNRKIQLRFT
+457 NLNLNRKIQLRLP

>member
-1 MKKRDKKKKENIK
+1 M
-14 AKNITKNNATKPLRI
+14 RI
-29 TRKMRRELKN
+29 TRKMRRERKN

-44 EELLIIK
+44 EELLIIMK

-57 TNWID
+57 TIWIE

-91 YQSMNKIGR
+91 YQSMNRIGR

-106 VIENINNILKT
+106 VIKNINNILKT
-117 NYIELPHKD
+117 NYVELPHKD

-133 EIKFKELENIQ
+133 EIKFEELEQIQ
-144 TNIIKTLI
+144 TKIIKTLI

-158 KYRFNGI
+158 KYRFNGL

-170 DGTNLYSTKVNLGEQ
+170 DGTGLYSTRVNLGEQ

-190 YNKGEDNE
+190 YNKDADNE

-230 TDKDGNT
+230 TDEYGNT

-246 ELKAAYRLLD
+246 ELKASYRLLN
-256 KIKKRFPKLPII
+256 KIKNRFPKLPII

-283 CDKHHF
+283 CDSLKF
-289 DYIIRYKETD
+289 DYIIRYKESD
-299 APSIKRNFDEIKI
+299 APTIKRNFNEIKI
-312 IDKDYEY
+312 IDQDYEY
-319 QNEIIFGELKDK
+319 QNEIIFGDLKNK
-331 DFYTVNVVRYDEEVV
+331 DFYTLNVISYDEESVD
-346 NEETGEVI
+346 EETGEI
-354 TTNFSYAT
+354 TITNFSFVT
-362 SLTLTSKNKEDIVA
+362 SLHITSKNKNNLVL

-384 ENKGFKEQKSEILNI
+384 ENKGFKEQKSDILNI
-399 EHIYTKNCN
+399 KHIYTKRCE
-408 GTKNIYLIIQF
+408 GTKNLYLLIQF
-419 AHTLLNLLNYGD
+419 AHIFLNLLNYGD
-431 ILIIS
+431 ILIID
-436 LDTTKNEVSDLIK
+436 LNTTKNEVSDLIK
-449 KALTSTTL
+449 HALTSTIIH
-457 NLNLNRKIQLRFT
+457 LNLNRKIQLRLP